1 MSYVEILKKGCDGLF
16 SQADNVGR
24 KERVNEMLP
33 PSRKDALLYVAPHS
47 LIEIVPID
55 WSCVFSCLSEQT
67 TCGNMYKKSEAKYER
82 FSCQTST
89 LNNCLIS
96 PMFFICDGWQFPKG
110 HVVTFWRHSRSPY
123 VLVFLDNGHKSS
135 ATIFKWILNTY
146 SRQINRRQW

>member
-55 WSCVFSCLSEQT
+55 
-67 TCGNMYKKSEAKYER
+67 
-82 FSCQTST
+82 
-89 LNNCLIS
+89 
-96 PMFFICDGWQFPKG
+96 
-110 HVVTFWRHSRSPY
+110 
-123 VLVFLDNGHKSS
+123 
-135 ATIFKWILNTY
+135 
-146 SRQINRRQW
+146 